1 MKDINEMIADA
12 KAEEQAEQEQKRDT
26 FRDTFRED
34 LTSKLKSLFGE
45 SEKKTETVKL
55 DVEEYAML
63 KAQEL
68 DFKRVLGAIVDDMYL
83 GYDNKSLRLDGENTI
98 NAIKILFNDLYE
110 AILADKQE
118 EAKLKEVE

>member
-1 MKDINEMIADA
+1 MKDINEMITDA
-12 KAEEQAEQEQKRDT
+12 KAEEQAEQEQK
-26 FRDTFRED
+26 RDTFRED

-45 SEKKTETVKL
+45 SEKKTEAVTI

-63 KAQEL
+63 KVQEL

-110 AILADKQE
+110 DILADKQE